1 MLAAT
6 AGHLTVLLCAAS
18 GPRRRAPTADA
29 HSRRHR
35 GAPPVHAPS
44 RGARHHLCKRPHGM
58 AELLEIT
65 ADEQDDRIPA
75 AARFSLGVEKRI
87 HAWHRSCEEGRR
99 WRAWSRAWPSSAK
112 LGARSARR
120 SAFRGALLIR
130 TLFAV
135 VMMSPF
141 ASPARAADDST
152 VGTIVRAAASESSS
166 HFLCKL
172 DSSGFGT
179 TVLVS
184 GYE

>member
-1 MLAAT
+1 MRIVAAT
-6 AGHLTVLLCAAS
+6 
-18 GPRRRAPTADA
+18 
-29 HSRRHR
+29 
-35 GAPPVHAPS
+35 
-44 RGARHHLCKRPHGM
+44 GARPPCTRLRAELGIISAKGRNGM

-135 VMMSPF
+135 VMPF

>member
-1 MLAAT
+1 MLATSPCCCARPAGRAAAPQLLMRIVAAT
-6 AGHLTVLLCAAS
+6 
-18 GPRRRAPTADA
+18 
-29 HSRRHR
+29 
-35 GAPPVHAPS
+35 
-44 RGARHHLCKRPHGM
+44 GARPPCTRLPAELGIISAKGRNGM